1 VRYRF
6 IHDHQRELP
15 VKKMCQVLKV
25 SRSGY
30 YDWIERVPSERHE
43 RRRQLLVQIERAH
56 RQSKGRYGSPRVWA
70 QLNAQGVKVCENTVA
85 KAMQRAGIRS
95 KPRRRFIPRTTDS
108 THEHPIAP
116 NRLDRNFDAYRSTI
130 NAAWCVDVTCI
141 WTERQGWLYLA
152 AVMDLC
158 SRRIVGWA
166 LADHAKAQLCID
178 ALSMALEQRRPAK
191 GMLHHSD
198 RGVQYACDAYQ
209 QLLEDHGVV
218 RSMSRTG
225 NCYDNAAMESFFAT
239 LKRECVYNE
248 HYATH
253 EQARASI
260 FEYIEVFYNRK
271 RLHSSL
277 GYVSPETFEAG
288 LN

>member
-1 VRYRF
+1 
-6 IHDHQRELP
+6 
-15 VKKMCQVLKV
+15 MCQVLKV

-30 YDWIERVPSERHE
+30 YDWIERAPSQRHQ
-43 RRRQLLVQIERAH
+43 RREQLLVQIKAAH
-56 RQSKGRYGSPRVWA
+56 EQSKRRYGSPRVWA
-70 QLNAQGVKVCENTVA
+70 ELSAQGVKVCRNTVA
-85 KAMQRAGIRS
+85 KAMQKAGIRS
-95 KPRRRFIPRTTDS
+95 KPRPRFIPHTTDS

-116 NRLDRNFDAYRSTI
+116 NRLDRNFDAYRSI
-130 NAAWCVDVTCI
+130 NAAWCVDITCI

-166 LADHAKAQLCID
+166 MADHVKAQLCLD
-178 ALSMALEQRRPAK
+178 AVSMALEQRRPAR
-191 GMLHHSD
+191 GLLHHSD

-209 QLLEDHGVV
+209 QLLEDRGVV

-239 LKRECVYNE
+239 LKRECVYDE
-248 HYATH
+248 HYLTH

-260 FEYIEVFYNRK
+260 FEYIEVFYNRR
-271 RLHSSL
+271 RLHSAL
-277 GYVSPETFEAG
+277 GYKSPIEFEAS